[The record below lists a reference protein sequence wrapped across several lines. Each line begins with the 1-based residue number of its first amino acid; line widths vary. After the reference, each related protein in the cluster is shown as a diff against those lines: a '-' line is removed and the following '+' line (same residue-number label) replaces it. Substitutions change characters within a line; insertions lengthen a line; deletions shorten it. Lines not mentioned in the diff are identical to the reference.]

1 MKCSC
6 DQYWWILGLID
17 IHIKYLGCCLYFKSV
32 DIKILPLLI
41 TVAFYLSRWVCCGCI
56 VHHCT
61 SSQFSGTIFNPI
73 LFFLQSGEVG
83 DLSFNAGEVILVVK
97 KEGDWWHGIINQ
109 TSGIFP
115 SNYVELLP
123 NQVRCTD
130 CLCGFIG
137 G

>member
-1 MKCSC
+1 M
-6 DQYWWILGLID
+6 
-17 IHIKYLGCCLYFKSV
+17 V
-32 DIKILPLLI
+32 
-41 TVAFYLSRWVCCGCI
+41 TVAFYLSGWVHYGCMLHWCTMAK
-56 VHHCT
+56 VHM
-61 SSQFSGTIFNPI
+61 FPVLRYNAALFNP
-73 LFFLQSGEVG
+73 LSLQSGEVG

-123 NQVRCTD
+123 NQVRWTD

>member
-1 MKCSC
+1 MFT
-6 DQYWWILGLID
+6 I
-17 IHIKYLGCCLYFKSV
+17 
-32 DIKILPLLI
+32 
-41 TVAFYLSRWVCCGCI
+41 AFYLSGWMYYGCMI
-56 VHHCT
+56 HQLFPVLRYN
-61 SSQFSGTIFNPI
+61 IALFNP
-73 LFFLQSGEVG
+73 FCLQSGEVG

-130 CLCGFIG
+130 YLCGFIG